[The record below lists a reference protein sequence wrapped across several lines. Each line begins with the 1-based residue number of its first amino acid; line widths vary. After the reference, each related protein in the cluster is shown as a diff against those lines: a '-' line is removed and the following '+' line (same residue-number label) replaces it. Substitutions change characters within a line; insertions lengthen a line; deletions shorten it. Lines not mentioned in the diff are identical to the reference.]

1 MKTLVIH
8 PADRSTDMFISEQS
22 ETFLLDAPVTDSVI
36 DESNHSFTEA
46 VRTHIHLEEK
56 EFFEAVRSNCGQL
69 LGRNPVVDYNHPM
82 LQVQTTE
89 SLIGWSPPPKRI
101 RVPNTDGTPGS
112 HYAWSDGRPWDGYS
126 SSRDYRNRSF

>member
-8 PADRSTDMFISEQS
+8 PADRSTGMFISEQS

-89 SLIGWSPPPKRI
+89 SLIGWSPPPKRGEI
-101 RVPNTDGTPGS
+101 LILTRL
-112 HYAWSDGRPWDGYS
+112 
-126 SSRDYRNRSF
+126 